1 MLVQT
6 NRRLGGGLGHMHS
19 AMPDTE
25 DTYNNFMTTQSVS
38 GGPQIQQNIHQNIM
52 NSSDPGLLLVSLI
65 KIGIYLIDI

>member
-25 DTYNNFMTTQSVS
+25 HTYNNFMTTQSVS

-65 KIGIYLIDI
+65 KIQFLYLD